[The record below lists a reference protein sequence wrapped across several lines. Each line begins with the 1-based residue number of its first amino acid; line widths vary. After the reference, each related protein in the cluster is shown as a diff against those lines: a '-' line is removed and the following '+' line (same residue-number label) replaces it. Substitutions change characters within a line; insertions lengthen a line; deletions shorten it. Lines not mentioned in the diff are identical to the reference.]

1 MNKGLSAK
9 IVAVDMKKEVDP
21 ESTESYKLTLKNNGS
36 LIWPET
42 IKVKRMDD
50 RKNSISTRLCK

>member
-36 LIWPET
+36 YL
-42 IKVKRMDD
+42 
-50 RKNSISTRLCK
+50 

>member
-1 MNKGLSAK
+1 MIL
-9 IVAVDMKKEVDP
+9 I
-21 ESTESYKLTLKNNGS
+21 KLR